1 MPRWR
6 PSTPAQPGPAGRTS
20 NFTSYR
26 VFISSLFSAGPG
38 APAGPVVGPGG
49 QTPHGSFVPGNTYP
63 RMAATQVCYSVQCL
77 ELATNP
83 RVFHDHGESLLLGL
97 LKVPTRPAFEV

>member
-20 NFTSYR
+20 SNLTYHP
-26 VFISSLFSAGPG
+26 VFISSSLSSAGPG

-63 RMAATQVCYSVQCL
+63 RMAATQVRYSVQCL
-77 ELATNP
+77 ELAMNL
-83 RVFHDHGESLLLGL
+83 REVFAVPGEGPLTQC
-97 LKVPTRPAFEV
+97 KPN

>member
-26 VFISSLFSAGPG
+26 VFISYLSSAGPG

-63 RMAATQVCYSVQCL
+63 RMAATQVCYSV
-77 ELATNP
+77 
-83 RVFHDHGESLLLGL
+83 
-97 LKVPTRPAFEV
+97 

>member
-20 NFTSYR
+20 SNLTYHR
-26 VFISSLFSAGPG
+26 VFIISSSLSSAGPG

-63 RMAATQVCYSVQCL
+63 RMAATQV
-77 ELATNP
+77 
-83 RVFHDHGESLLLGL
+83 
-97 LKVPTRPAFEV
+97 

>member
-20 NFTSYR
+20 SNITSNC
-26 VFISSLFSAGPG
+26 VFISSSLSSAGPG

-63 RMAATQVCYSVQCL
+63 RMAATQV
-77 ELATNP
+77 
-83 RVFHDHGESLLLGL
+83 
-97 LKVPTRPAFEV
+97 